1 MIITGENKLIL
12 LSPDFQVLNESDLD
26 NESVPLEKGLVALGW
41 GKKET
46 QFHGSEGKAAALV
59 KSVGKLS
66 ENDDGNIRVSWR
78 ADAEYFVVS
87 FVKGDRRSLKVFN
100 RMGGLH
106 SESEEVNID
115 FWILLQV
122 IKS

>member
-26 NESVPLEKGLVALGW
+26 NDSVPLENLVALGW

-87 FVKGDRRSLKVFN
+87 FVKGDRRSLKVYN

-106 SESEEVNID
+106 SESEEVNIN
-115 FWILLQV
+115 FWILHKV